1 MSQQTPDERP
11 FLKMHGLGNDFI
23 LFDARQSP
31 LALAPTAVR
40 ALSDRHQG
48 IGFDQLIILRPSD
61 KADLFMEIRNADGSD
76 VAACGNATRCV
87 GQVLMDELARDEAS
101 IETRA
106 GILLARRAGDAVTV
120 DMGRPG
126 LSWRDIPLAR
136 DLDLDHL
143 PIIEGDLLP
152 PSALSMG
159 NPHLLFFDPGPDN
172 GPDNRPDRWDEH
184 HPDVAGIGARLEHHP
199 DFPEGTNVSFVTII
213 APDHLQVRTW
223 ERGVGLT
230 RACGTAACASLVG
243 AHRRGFAARAARVEM
258 PGGPLQ
264 IIWADDDHVLMTGA
278 VRTDGGSD
286 AAGAAGDPPG
296 QKGTP
301 RCAPD
306 RHRLRGADRSADV
319 SRYARCG
326 SCAG

>member
-1 MSQQTPDERP
+1 MSQQKPDDRP

-23 LFDARQSP
+23 LFDARHSP
-31 LALAPTAVR
+31 LVLDPATVR

-48 IGFDQLIILRPSD
+48 IGCDQLIILRPSD

-87 GQVLMDELARDEAS
+87 GQVLMDELGRDEAM

-106 GILLARRAGDAVTV
+106 GLLLARRAGDAVTV
-120 DMGRPG
+120 DMGQPG
-126 LSWRDIPLAR
+126 LSWRAIPLAR
-136 DLDLDHL
+136 DLDLDAL

-159 NPHLLFFDPGPDN
+159 NPHLLFFNPAPEK
-172 GPDNRPDRWDEH
+172 WDENT
-184 HPDVAGIGARLEHHP
+184 PDVAEIGARLEHHP

-213 APDHLQVRTW
+213 APDHLKVRTW
-223 ERGVGLT
+223 ERGAGLT

-264 IIWADDDHVLMTGA
+264 IHWADDDHVLMTGA
-278 VRTDGGSD
+278 VRT
-286 AAGAAGDPPG
+286 AFR
-296 QKGTP
+296 GTVN
-301 RCAPD
+301 
-306 RHRLRGADRSADV
+306 LADMAHD
-319 SRYARCG
+319 
-326 SCAG
+326 